1 VGIGKVRCGA
11 ESPWRPRQ
19 HTTFRGSHRFSMAA
33 IIMSLSMLV
42 ATAAADCLSFSR
54 NPHASFAAV
63 SDCRTIAIY
72 EYTPFCNGPG
82 DVKSPR
88 VIVTP
93 PSSRFCPWLAPRPR
107 QFGDL
112 PVGLR
117 KILLNMVDALEG
129 SLRIFEKHRIFLLS
143 CSVNRPSKRV
153 I

>member
-1 VGIGKVRCGA
+1 
-11 ESPWRPRQ
+11 
-19 HTTFRGSHRFSMAA
+19 MN
-33 IIMSLSMLV
+33 LSR
-42 ATAAADCLSFSR
+42 AYKKR
-54 NPHASFAAV
+54 
-63 SDCRTIAIY
+63 IY